1 MNFSWKN
8 SKTKMKLFSI
18 MSKNKVNKLMILA
31 PSGAQGMQICLSALS
46 QLSLSFLYALSQLL
60 ALCPCPNANVI
71 FLFLDSG
78 EYECKVETDNGKTYK
93 ESFVLK
99 VEPKPKLKFE
109 EECEDNTK
117 LAKCHLIV
125 AAKLCNKS
133 SDLAR
138 YF

>member
-1 MNFSWKN
+1 MLKRFS
-8 SKTKMKLFSI
+8 
-18 MSKNKVNKLMILA
+18 
-31 PSGAQGMQICLSALS
+31 
-46 QLSLSFLYALSQLL
+46 
-60 ALCPCPNANVI
+60 

-78 EYECKVETDNGKTYK
+78 EYECWVDTDSGQTYK

>member
-1 MNFSWKN
+1 M
-8 SKTKMKLFSI
+8 
-18 MSKNKVNKLMILA
+18 
-31 PSGAQGMQICLSALS
+31 
-46 QLSLSFLYALSQLL
+46 
-60 ALCPCPNANVI
+60 
-71 FLFLDSG
+71 
-78 EYECKVETDNGKTYK
+78 ETDNGKTYK